1 VANEALAA
9 IVELFRSAPLL
20 AGDDIG
26 AMRAAMSA
34 LTAAQ
39 SLADDIDYAP
49 TSLGSVGA
57 EWASAHDTAPA
68 DRTVL
73 YFHGGA
79 YCLGSIATHR
89 TLVGNLARAASARVA
104 SVEYRLAPEDPF
116 PAAVDDAVAAY
127 RALIASGTPATR
139 IAFAGDSAG
148 GGLTAATLLALRDAG
163 DPLPACA
170 VCISPWLDLSC
181 SGDSM
186 RTRAEQDPM
195 IVPAQLRALGEAYL
209 AGASPHAPLASPVF
223 GDLRGLPPILIHVGT
238 AETLLDDST
247 RFAERALAAGVDV
260 ALEVWD
266 EMIHVWH
273 AFAPLLPEADRAIA
287 GIGDYLRARVR

>member
-1 VANEALAA
+1 
-9 IVELFRSAPLL
+9 
-20 AGDDIG
+20 
-26 AMRAAMSA
+26 
-34 LTAAQ
+34 
-39 SLADDIDYAP
+39 
-49 TSLGSVGA
+49 
-57 EWASAHDTAPA
+57 
-68 DRTVL
+68 
-73 YFHGGA
+73 
-79 YCLGSIATHR
+79 IATHR

-116 PAAVDDAVAAY
+116 PAAVDDAVDAY

-139 IAFAGDSAG
+139 IALAGDSAG
-148 GGLTAATLLALRDAG
+148 GGLTAATLLALREAG

-181 SGDSM
+181 SGESM

-209 AGASPHAPLASPVF
+209 AGASAREPLASPVF

-260 ALEVWD
+260 SLEVWE

-287 GIGDYLRARVR
+287 GIGAYLRARVR